1 MAKKSSVEK
10 TQRKKNLIAKY
21 AKKRAEYKKLLSN
34 PEIDFEERMLI
45 QKKLEAL
52 PGNSSK
58 IRHRN
63 RCWLTGRPRGFHRDI
78 GVCRNALRK
87 MAHEG
92 LIPGLTKAS
101 W

>member
-10 TQRKKNLIAKY
+10 TQKKLRLIAKY

-34 PEIDFEERMLI
+34 PELAFEERMLI
-45 QKKLEAL
+45 QKKLESL
-52 PGNSSK
+52 PANSSRV
-58 IRHRN
+58 RHRN

-92 LIPGLTKAS
+92 MIPGLTKAS